1 MVTESD
7 CVIVFSLSEIF
18 DLETNEHVQKAVN
31 DRQMPKVEYRKIEID
46 DYSKCCV
53 LPSQKKSRHLL

>member
-1 MVTESD
+1 M
-7 CVIVFSLSEIF
+7 F

-46 DYSKCCV
+46 DYRECRLLS
-53 LPSQKKSRHLL
+53 SQRESRESPLWCSSNEPA